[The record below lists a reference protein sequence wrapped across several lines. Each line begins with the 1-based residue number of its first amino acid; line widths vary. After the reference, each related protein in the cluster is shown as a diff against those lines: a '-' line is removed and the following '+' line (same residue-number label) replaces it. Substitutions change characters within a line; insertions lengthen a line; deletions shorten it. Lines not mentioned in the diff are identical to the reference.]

1 MQKILLDTD
10 IGGDIDDAICLAY
23 LLKEPQCDLLGITTV
38 CGEPEKRAAVADA
51 ICRAAG
57 RQVPIVAGLDTT
69 LQPVPL
75 YPTPEGAGALEQWPH
90 STYEKGDAPEF
101 LYEKIR
107 ENPHQVVL
115 IAIGNLTNV
124 ATLFTAHPDAVG
136 LLKGLSVMNG
146 YFGQERLPEP
156 LYNWNSWADPMASK
170 IVFASAP
177 AFHRAV
183 PLEVTDTLTIEAEQ
197 AEVLFPADSPLL
209 QAVYAF
215 GNAWLES
222 SSKLTLHDPLAAVSV
237 FHPDICQ
244 FERGFVQVET
254 ERESDMGGTAFTPSP
269 QGTVEIARSVD
280 RERFYRI
287 VSATLRGEGSGE
299 SRRSLPEA
307 VLRRAQSLGAVGEAW
322 LANLESTIAALEG
335 QWNVTVGQALSGG
348 THGFVAPADGKNGE
362 AYVVKIELPD
372 GLGGDFTRGVTALE
386 KAGGQGYAKLYA
398 YDTKRKA
405 CLLERLLQG
414 GDVLPGLAVARGQ
427 QRQGGE
433 LLRGEVGHAA
443 VLPRQ
448 APEVPVVED
457 HRHPVGG
464 ELHVYLRVLGA
475 VVPCGPHSGQRVF
488 RLVDTA
494 AMADDH
500 RRVEQLG
507 RRAAGQHPG
516 GQPQAQRHRGD
527 AHAPALPPSQHPAAE
542 PSQLPAEH
550 PGQDGGVPLPG
561 GVGQHPQLLLG
572 VGHGQQHPDEQ
583 GHGRRVQHGTHHP
596 VSKVDAEGLGIEE
609 VAEEGGVEIHQAQ
622 AVAPP
627 ILGHP
632 GEQGQ
637 PQQQGAQHGKAPAA
651 PAALP
656 AEASAPGQ

>member
-183 PLEVTDTLTIEAEQ
+183 PLEVTDTLTIEAGQ

-287 VSATLRGEGSGE
+287 VSAALRGEGSGE

-372 GLGGDFTRGVTALE
+372 SLGGDFTRGVTALE

-398 YDTKRKA
+398 YDAKRKA
-405 CLLERLLQG
+405 CLLERLGMPIDQLGLSVKGQLEILCAALEKTWALPTG
-414 GDVLPGLAVARGQ
+414 GAGLLPGEESIAWFREYLAERW
-427 QRQGGE
+427 E
-433 LLRGEVGHAA
+433 
-443 VLPRQ
+443 
-448 APEVPVVED
+448 
-457 HRHPVGG
+457 
-464 ELHVYLRVLGA
+464 
-475 VVPCGPHSGQRVF
+475 S
-488 RLVDTA
+488 
-494 AMADDH
+494 
-500 RRVEQLG
+500 
-507 RRAAGQHPG
+507 
-516 GQPQAQRHRGD
+516 
-527 AHAPALPPSQHPAAE
+527 
-542 PSQLPAEH
+542 
-550 PGQDGGVPLPG
+550 
-561 GVGQHPQLLLG
+561 
-572 VGHGQQHPDEQ
+572 
-583 GHGRRVQHGTHHP
+583 
-596 VSKVDAEGLGIEE
+596 
-609 VAEEGGVEIHQAQ
+609 
-622 AVAPP
+622 
-627 ILGHP
+627 LGHP
-632 GEQGQ
+632 CPREVLERAFGYLRSRE
-637 PQQQGAQHGKAPAA
+637 
-651 PAALP
+651 AALDP
-656 AEASAPGQ
+656 GSFVLVHGDPHGGNALRTLEGDGYKLIDPDGLWYEKAYDLGVLLREWREDYAPDPVQKGKERCAYLHQLTGVDKEAIFQWGFLQCVSTGLLYWDIHRETGQELLGIAQAWLELEGNL

>member
-183 PLEVTDTLTIEAEQ
+183 PLEVTDTLTIEAGQ

-254 ERESDMGGTAFTPSP
+254 ERESDMGSTAFTPSP

-287 VSATLRGEGSGE
+287 VSATLRG
-299 SRRSLPEA
+299 
-307 VLRRAQSLGAVGEAW
+307 
-322 LANLESTIAALEG
+322 
-335 QWNVTVGQALSGG
+335 
-348 THGFVAPADGKNGE
+348 
-362 AYVVKIELPD
+362 
-372 GLGGDFTRGVTALE
+372 
-386 KAGGQGYAKLYA
+386 
-398 YDTKRKA
+398 
-405 CLLERLLQG
+405 
-414 GDVLPGLAVARGQ
+414 
-427 QRQGGE
+427 
-433 LLRGEVGHAA
+433 
-443 VLPRQ
+443 
-448 APEVPVVED
+448 
-457 HRHPVGG
+457 
-464 ELHVYLRVLGA
+464 
-475 VVPCGPHSGQRVF
+475 
-488 RLVDTA
+488 
-494 AMADDH
+494 
-500 RRVEQLG
+500 
-507 RRAAGQHPG
+507 RAAGKAGAPCQRRCSAGRNPWGLWERPG
-516 GQPQAQRHRGD
+516 W
-527 AHAPALPPSQHPAAE
+527 
-542 PSQLPAEH
+542 
-550 PGQDGGVPLPG
+550 
-561 GVGQHPQLLLG
+561 
-572 VGHGQQHPDEQ
+572 
-583 GHGRRVQHGTHHP
+583 
-596 VSKVDAEGLGIEE
+596 
-609 VAEEGGVEIHQAQ
+609 
-622 AVAPP
+622 P
-627 ILGHP
+627 I
-632 GEQGQ
+632 
-637 PQQQGAQHGKAPAA
+637 
-651 PAALP
+651 
-656 AEASAPGQ
+656 

>member
-1 MQKILLDTD
+1 MLKILLDTD

-177 AFHRAV
+177 ASHRAV
-183 PLEVTDTLTIEAEQ
+183 PLEVTDTLTIEAGQ
-197 AEVLFPADSPLL
+197 AEMLFPADSPLL

-254 ERESDMGGTAFTPSP
+254 ERESDMGDTSFTPSP

-299 SRRSLPEA
+299 NRRSLPEA

-372 GLGGDFTRGVTALE
+372 SLGGDFTRGVTALE

-427 QRQGGE
+427 QWQGGE

-448 APEVPVVED
+448 PPEVPVVED

-464 ELHVYLRVLGA
+464 DLHVYHERRAPGKGSFPGGGSVTPPPPA
-475 VVPCGPHSGQRVF
+475 CGP
-488 RLVDTA
+488 
-494 AMADDH
+494 
-500 RRVEQLG
+500 
-507 RRAAGQHPG
+507 
-516 GQPQAQRHRGD
+516 
-527 AHAPALPPSQHPAAE
+527 
-542 PSQLPAEH
+542 
-550 PGQDGGVPLPG
+550 
-561 GVGQHPQLLLG
+561 
-572 VGHGQQHPDEQ
+572 
-583 GHGRRVQHGTHHP
+583 
-596 VSKVDAEGLGIEE
+596 
-609 VAEEGGVEIHQAQ
+609 
-622 AVAPP
+622 
-627 ILGHP
+627 
-632 GEQGQ
+632 
-637 PQQQGAQHGKAPAA
+637 
-651 PAALP
+651 
-656 AEASAPGQ
+656 

>member
-10 IGGDIDDAICLAY
+10 IGGDIDDSICLAY

-38 CGEPEKRAAVADA
+38 CGEPEKTGGGGRRHLPGRRAASAHCGGVGHHP
-51 ICRAAG
+51 AAG
-57 RQVPIVAGLDTT
+57 A
-69 LQPVPL
+69 PVPH
-75 YPTPEGAGALEQWPH
+75 PGRAGALEQWPH

-280 RERFYRI
+280 QERFYRI
-287 VSATLRGEGSGE
+287 VSATLRGEGSGGKPAL
-299 SRRSLPEA
+299 LPEA

-335 QWNVTVGQALSGG
+335 QWDVTVGQALSGG

-372 GLGGDFTRGVTALE
+372 SLGGRFHPGRHGAGKGGRPRVRQAVRLRCKAESLPAGAPGKAHRPAGAFCKGAAGNPLRRFGKDLGPPHRRRGAA
-386 KAGGQGYAKLYA
+386 AGGGIH
-398 YDTKRKA
+398 
-405 CLLERLLQG
+405 RL
-414 GDVLPGLAVARGQ
+414 VPG
-427 QRQGGE
+427 
-433 LLRGEVGHAA
+433 
-443 VLPRQ
+443 
-448 APEVPVVED
+448 VP
-457 HRHPVGG
+457 G
-464 ELHVYLRVLGA
+464 GA
-475 VVPCGPHSGQRVF
+475 VGIFGPSLPPG
-488 RLVDTA
+488 
-494 AMADDH
+494 
-500 RRVEQLG
+500 
-507 RRAAGQHPG
+507 AAG
-516 GQPQAQRHRGD
+516 
-527 AHAPALPPSQHPAAE
+527 AAF
-542 PSQLPAEH
+542 S
-550 PGQDGGVPLPG
+550 
-561 GVGQHPQLLLG
+561 
-572 VGHGQQHPDEQ
+572 
-583 GHGRRVQHGTHHP
+583 
-596 VSKVDAEGLGIEE
+596 
-609 VAEEGGVEIHQAQ
+609 
-622 AVAPP
+622 
-627 ILGHP
+627 
-632 GEQGQ
+632 
-637 PQQQGAQHGKAPAA
+637 
-651 PAALP
+651 
-656 AEASAPGQ
+656 

>member
-280 RERFYRI
+280 RERFYR
-287 VSATLRGEGSGE
+287 VSQFEG
-299 SRRSLPEA
+299 
-307 VLRRAQSLGAVGEAW
+307 QLGAGRFPTRGGGLIGVAGGGKVAVHHLPGDVGEVGNQARDAH
-322 LANLESTIAALEG
+322 LQVLEHPVGIVDAPDVE
-335 QWNVTVGQALSGG
+335 GQALAAGQAG
-348 THGFVAPADGKNGE
+348 QAVGDHGFLHGQKVDF
-362 AYVVKIELPD
+362 ILPH
-372 GLGGDFTRGVTALE
+372 ALVQIA
-386 KAGGQGYAKLYA
+386 AGGVGAVAHPPLGMGLLQGGHAGVILGHEQEGLPHA
-398 YDTKRKA
+398 G
-405 CLLERLLQG
+405 LLHRLLHSLGQGGAVAALGLELHQQAQLARGFRHQLEHLLQG
-414 GDVLPGLAVARGQ
+414 GDALPGLAVARGQ

-448 APEVPVVED
+448 PPEVPVVED

-464 ELHVYLRVLGA
+464 ELHVYHERRAPGKGSFPGGGSVTPPPPA
-475 VVPCGPHSGQRVF
+475 CGP
-488 RLVDTA
+488 
-494 AMADDH
+494 
-500 RRVEQLG
+500 
-507 RRAAGQHPG
+507 
-516 GQPQAQRHRGD
+516 
-527 AHAPALPPSQHPAAE
+527 
-542 PSQLPAEH
+542 
-550 PGQDGGVPLPG
+550 
-561 GVGQHPQLLLG
+561 
-572 VGHGQQHPDEQ
+572 
-583 GHGRRVQHGTHHP
+583 
-596 VSKVDAEGLGIEE
+596 
-609 VAEEGGVEIHQAQ
+609 
-622 AVAPP
+622 
-627 ILGHP
+627 
-632 GEQGQ
+632 
-637 PQQQGAQHGKAPAA
+637 
-651 PAALP
+651 
-656 AEASAPGQ
+656 

>member
-177 AFHRAV
+177 ASHRAV
-183 PLEVTDTLTIEAEQ
+183 PLEVTDTLTIEAGQ

-335 QWNVTVGQALSGG
+335 QWDVTVGQALSGG

-405 CLLERLLQG
+405 CLLERLGKPIDQLGLSVKGQLEILCAALEKTWALLTG
-414 GDVLPGLAVARGQ
+414 GAGLLPGEESIAWFREYLAERW
-427 QRQGGE
+427 E
-433 LLRGEVGHAA
+433 
-443 VLPRQ
+443 
-448 APEVPVVED
+448 
-457 HRHPVGG
+457 
-464 ELHVYLRVLGA
+464 
-475 VVPCGPHSGQRVF
+475 S
-488 RLVDTA
+488 
-494 AMADDH
+494 
-500 RRVEQLG
+500 
-507 RRAAGQHPG
+507 
-516 GQPQAQRHRGD
+516 
-527 AHAPALPPSQHPAAE
+527 
-542 PSQLPAEH
+542 
-550 PGQDGGVPLPG
+550 
-561 GVGQHPQLLLG
+561 
-572 VGHGQQHPDEQ
+572 
-583 GHGRRVQHGTHHP
+583 
-596 VSKVDAEGLGIEE
+596 
-609 VAEEGGVEIHQAQ
+609 
-622 AVAPP
+622 
-627 ILGHP
+627 
-632 GEQGQ
+632 
-637 PQQQGAQHGKAPAA
+637 
-651 PAALP
+651 
-656 AEASAPGQ
+656 

>member
-1 MQKILLDTD
+1 MLKILLDTD

-177 AFHRAV
+177 ASHRAV
-183 PLEVTDTLTIEAEQ
+183 PLEVTDTLTIEAGQ

-335 QWNVTVGQALSGG
+335 QWDVTVGQALSGG

-372 GLGGDFTRGVTALE
+372 SLGGDFTRGVTALE

-405 CLLERLLQG
+405 CLLERLGKPIDQLGLSVKGQLEILCAALEKTWALPTG
-414 GDVLPGLAVARGQ
+414 GAGLLPGEESIAWFQEYLAERWESLGI
-427 QRQGGE
+427 
-433 LLRGEVGHAA
+433 
-443 VLPRQ
+443 P
-448 APEVPVVED
+448 APGRCWSGP
-457 HRHPVGG
+457 
-464 ELHVYLRVLGA
+464 LA
-475 VVPCGPHSGQRVF
+475 ICGP
-488 RLVDTA
+488 
-494 AMADDH
+494 
-500 RRVEQLG
+500 G
-507 RRAAGQHPG
+507 R
-516 GQPQAQRHRGD
+516 
-527 AHAPALPPSQHPAAE
+527 PPW
-542 PSQLPAEH
+542 
-550 PGQDGGVPLPG
+550 
-561 GVGQHPQLLLG
+561 
-572 VGHGQQHPDEQ
+572 
-583 GHGRRVQHGTHHP
+583 T
-596 VSKVDAEGLGIEE
+596 
-609 VAEEGGVEIHQAQ
+609 
-622 AVAPP
+622 
-627 ILGHP
+627 
-632 GEQGQ
+632 
-637 PQQQGAQHGKAPAA
+637 
-651 PAALP
+651 PAALCWSTATP
-656 AEASAPGQ
+656 TAGTPCAPWRGTAISSLTRTGSGTRRPTTWGCSCGNGGRTTPQTRSKRARSGAPISTS